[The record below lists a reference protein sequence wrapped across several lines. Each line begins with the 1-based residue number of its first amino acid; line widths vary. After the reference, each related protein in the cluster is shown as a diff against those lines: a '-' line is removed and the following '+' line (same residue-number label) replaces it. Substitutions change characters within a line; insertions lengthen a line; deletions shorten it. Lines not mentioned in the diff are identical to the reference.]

1 MMADNTFS
9 LNWNNKELNEYLANI
24 STFSDSIQQQS
35 SIKDITSILQLMLT
49 TEEIKDMRQN
59 REERKAYASHIYIML
74 CIYLGV
80 IFILLLFSGFNWWG
94 FYLSEKIV
102 LSLIG
107 TTLIN
112 VLGIFII
119 VVNYLFPKKR

>member
-1 MMADNTFS
+1 MGDNSFH
-9 LNWNNKELNEYLANI
+9 LNWNNEELKEYLADV
-24 STFSDSIQQQS
+24 STLSDSIQQQS
-35 SIKDITSILQLMLT
+35 SIRDITPVLQLMLT

-59 REERKAYASHIYIML
+59 REERKSYALQIFIMI
-74 CIYLGV
+74 CIYLFL
-80 IFILLLFSGFNWWG
+80 IFVLLFFYGFKSWG
-94 FYLSEKIV
+94 FQLSEKVV

-112 VLGIFII
+112 VLGVFII